1 MLHRF
6 EDTLLAVVRRP
17 GASSYELR
25 DPAGARL
32 RCLRE
37 QGFATAVGKSPKS
50 WFPTASGERL
60 ASRCLFEI
68 TREVARRRRLQA
80 LADFRAAEA
89 LYAFADAL
97 LTAPRQLSGPS
108 RRALRFGELAC
119 TLKDTVGRRVLVTT
133 DAAGEYFAPITSV
146 GTIDSFGEERDRE
159 DWLLTLEVD
168 GSSFVQFS
176 RRHFV
181 HAIEDGYCGE
191 LRVRQGAG
199 TTVVWLD
206 ID

>member
-1 MLHRF
+1 MVHRF

-17 GASSYELR
+17 GAGSYELR

-37 QGFATAVGKSPKS
+37 QGFVTAHGKSPKS
-50 WFPTASGERL
+50 WFPTDSGERL
-60 ASRCLFEI
+60 ARRAMFEV
-68 TREVARRRRLQA
+68 TREDARRSRLQA
-80 LADFRAAEA
+80 QADCRAAEA
-89 LYAFADAL
+89 LYAFADTL
-97 LTAPRQLSGPS
+97 LTAPLQLSGLR
-108 RRALRFGELAC
+108 RRALGFGELAC
-119 TLKDTVGRRVLVTT
+119 ALKDTVGRRALVTT
-133 DAAGEYFAPITSV
+133 DAPDDFSPITSI
-146 GTIDSFGEERDRE
+146 GTVDSLSEERDRE

-168 GSSFVQFS
+168 GSGFVQFS

-191 LRVRQGAG
+191 LRVRQGAS